1 MFLNNETFQ
10 QLKKILG
17 QIMLSIFVNIY
28 FRLLIIGFFFGS
40 CTPRV
45 IQYQNVKA
53 DFANYQSFF
62 VLNSKSDHLSAIES
76 DEVNNRIEPFIIDE
90 MSRRGY
96 VIDANNPDVILRFE
110 IIYGSEKSNNTNQ
123 GNFNMI
129 YYPKI
134 NNEIVGAILIELV
147 DNNTKKLIW
156 QSSIDANQT
165 MKKRKEK
172 DPLKKIVIH
181 LFNTYLYRAGNPIPD
196 EQLKIK

>member
-28 FRLLIIGFFFGS
+28 FLLLIIGFFFGS

>member
-1 MFLNNETFQ
+1 MF
-10 QLKKILG
+10 
-17 QIMLSIFVNIY
+17 SIFVNMY
-28 FRLLIIGFFFGS
+28 FRLLIIGLFFCS

-45 IQYQNVKA
+45 IQYRNEKA
-53 DFANYQSFF
+53 DFANYHSFF
-62 VLNSKSDHLSAIES
+62 ILNSKSDHLSAVES
-76 DEVNNRIEPFIIDE
+76 DEVNNRIEPFILDE

-96 VIDANNPDVILRFE
+96 VIDTKTPDVILRFE
-110 IIYGSEKSNNTNQ
+110 IIYGSENSNNTNQ
-123 GNFNMI
+123 GTFNMI

-134 NNEIVGAILIELV
+134 NNDIVGAVLIELM

-181 LFNTYLYRAGNPIPD
+181 LFNTYLYQAGNPIPD

>member
-1 MFLNNETFQ
+1 M
-10 QLKKILG
+10 
-17 QIMLSIFVNIY
+17 NIY

-110 IIYGSEKSNNTNQ
+110 IIYGSKKSNNTNQ

-134 NNEIVGAILIELV
+134 NNDIAGAVLIELV

-156 QSSIDANQT
+156 QSSIDANQS
-165 MKKRKEK
+165 MKIRKEK

-181 LFNTYLYRAGNPIPD
+181 LFNTYLYQAGNPIPD

>member
-10 QLKKILG
+10 QLKKILV

>member
-1 MFLNNETFQ
+1 LFLNNETFQ

>member
-1 MFLNNETFQ
+1 MKPFQ

-17 QIMLSIFVNIY
+17 QIMLSIFMNIY

-134 NNEIVGAILIELV
+134 NNDIVGAILIELV

>member
-1 MFLNNETFQ
+1 MF
-10 QLKKILG
+10 
-17 QIMLSIFVNIY
+17 SIFVNMY

-40 CTPRV
+40 CNPRV
-45 IQYQNVKA
+45 IQYQNEKA
-53 DFANYQSFF
+53 DFANYHSFF
-62 VLNSKSDHLSAIES
+62 ILNSKSDHLNSVES
-76 DEVNNRIEPFIIDE
+76 DEVNNRIGPFIIDE

-96 VIDANNPDVILRFE
+96 VRVTKNPDIILRFE

-123 GNFNMI
+123 GSFNMI

-134 NNEIVGAILIELV
+134 NNDIAGAVLIELV

-156 QSSIDANQT
+156 QSSIDANQS
-165 MKKRKEK
+165 MKIRKEK

-181 LFNTYLYRAGNPIPD
+181 LFNTYLYQAGNPIPD